1 MSVFEPPAGRGAP
14 RGFAKL
20 LAINWSLVVLLTAI
34 ACGGFLMLYSV
45 ADGAL
50 QPWAEAQMVRFAAG
64 IVLMI
69 VIGMI
74 DIRFWR
80 LMAPFA
86 YVVSLLLLVA
96 VDVMGVIGMGARR
109 WIALGPVQI
118 QPSEMMKIALVMALA
133 AYYHRLP
140 PARVSRPFWVILP
153 LLLILM
159 PVALVMEQPD
169 LGTAILLLAGGG
181 AVMFLAG
188 VSLWYFAA
196 AALTVGGAIWAVI
209 RSHGTS
215 WQLIEDY
222 QFRRIFTFLDP
233 STDPLGAGYHIT
245 QAMIAMGSGGLSGRG
260 FMEGTQVRLNFLPEK
275 HTDFIFTALAEEFG
289 YVGTTTIL
297 VLYALV
303 IVFCIASA
311 ISNRD
316 RFGALLT
323 GGIAMSFF
331 LLFAV
336 NMGMVMGLMPV
347 VGVPL
352 PLVSYGG
359 TAMIVLLA
367 AFGLVQSA
375 HVHRPR
381 GQD

>member
-1 MSVFEPPAGRGAP
+1 MSAGAAP
-14 RGFAKL
+14 EGIAAKL
-20 LAINWSLVVLLTAI
+20 LALNWSLVLLLSALATA
-34 ACGGFLMLYSV
+34 GFLMLYSV
-45 ADGAL
+45 AGGSFE
-50 QPWAEAQMVRFAAG
+50 PWAEAQVMRFAAG
-64 IVLMI
+64 LLIMVA
-69 VIGMI
+69 IGLVH
-74 DIRFWR
+74 IRFWR
-80 LMAPFA
+80 WVAPFA
-86 YVVSLLLLVA
+86 YAVSLALLVA
-96 VDVMGVIGMGARR
+96 VDMMGVIGMGAQR
-109 WIALGPVQI
+109 WIAVGPLQI

-140 PARVSRPFWVILP
+140 VEKVSRPLWVILP
-153 LLLILM
+153 LALILV

-196 AALTVGGAIWAVI
+196 AAAGGAGLVTAVLKS
-209 RSHGTS
+209 RGTD

-233 STDPLGAGYHIT
+233 AADPLGAGYHIT
-245 QAMIAMGSGGLSGRG
+245 QAKIAMGSGGLTGKG
-260 FMEGTQVRLNFLPEK
+260 YMQGTQARLNFLPEK
-275 HTDFIFTALAEEFG
+275 HTDFIFTTLAEEFG

-297 VLYALV
+297 ALYVLV
-303 IVFCIASA
+303 IVFCVASA
-311 ISNRD
+311 TSNRD
-316 RFGALLT
+316 RFGALMT

-352 PLVSYGG
+352 PLISYGG
-359 TAMIVLLA
+359 SAMLVLMA

-375 HVHRPR
+375 HIHRPR
-381 GQD
+381 DNE